1 MVPPANNGCS
11 ITDWHVACS
20 NWMLPTKCF
29 KPGERKMKKHTAP
42 KAGKAEK
49 KAARKSAG
57 GKARVTRDNTMSRD
71 EQRQQTIHR
80 QGHPK

>member
-1 MVPPANNGCS
+1 
-11 ITDWHVACS
+11 
-20 NWMLPTKCF
+20 
-29 KPGERKMKKHTAP
+29 MKKHTAP